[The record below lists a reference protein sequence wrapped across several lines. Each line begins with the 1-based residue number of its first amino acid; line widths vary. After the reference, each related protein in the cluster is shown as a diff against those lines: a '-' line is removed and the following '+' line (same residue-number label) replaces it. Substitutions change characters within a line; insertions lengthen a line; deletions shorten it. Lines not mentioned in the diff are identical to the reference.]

1 MENKKSVKSKRIGIV
16 NKIIYEIS
24 IRGRKFFKYESET
37 AYMFLKNGKV
47 YMKNE
52 WNGKEM
58 LIDVNKGK
66 PKHWHHGGTLMG
78 LTKDFTEFINGMDD
92 ANGEHGYGGL
102 FCPHWG
108 YSEEDMEEIRK
119 IAKQLEYL
127 KH

>member
-1 MENKKSVKSKRIGIV
+1 MEKNQRIEIV
-16 NKIIYEIS
+16 NKIISEIAS
-24 IRGRKFFKYESET
+24 RGRNFFKYESET
-37 AYMFLKNGKV
+37 AHMFLKKGKV

-108 YSEEDMEEIRK
+108 YSEEDMGAIRK
-119 IAKQLEYL
+119 LAKDLGYI
-127 KH
+127 K